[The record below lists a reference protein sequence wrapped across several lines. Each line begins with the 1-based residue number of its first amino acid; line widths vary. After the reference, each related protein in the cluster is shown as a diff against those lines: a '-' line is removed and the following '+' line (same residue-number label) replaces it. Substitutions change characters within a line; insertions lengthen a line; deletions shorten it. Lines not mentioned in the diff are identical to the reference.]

1 MKVVLLSEDNL
12 IIRDASVED
21 IQSLTLLMNDLGY
34 PTHIE
39 QMQTRFNKI
48 NSHPDYKTIV
58 AELNGE
64 VVGMAGLCKGIFYEM
79 DGLYMRI
86 LAFVV
91 KESCR
96 KMGIGKK
103 MILAAEDW
111 AIEQALHTILIN
123 SGNRIERQASHLFY
137 EQMGYSVKSSGFVK
151 KL

>member
-1 MKVVLLSEDNL
+1 MILEDNL
-12 IIRDASVED
+12 ILRDACIED
-21 IQSLTLLMNDLGY
+21 IQTLTLLMNDLGY
-34 PTHIE
+34 PTNVK
-39 QMQTRFNKI
+39 QMQARFDKI
-48 NSHPDYKTIV
+48 NFHPDYKTIV

-64 VVGMAGLCKGIFYEM
+64 VVGMVGLCKGIFYET

-103 MILAAEDW
+103 IILAAEGW
-111 AIEQALHTILIN
+111 AVEQGLHTILIN
-123 SGNRIERQASHLFY
+123 SGNREERQASHLFY
-137 EQMGYSVKSSGFVK
+137 EQMGYEVKSLGFVK

>member
-1 MKVVLLSEDNL
+1 MLSKDNL
-12 IIRDASVED
+12 IIRDARIED
-21 IQSLTLLMNDLGY
+21 IQALALLMNDLGY
-34 PTHIE
+34 PTNTGE
-39 QMQTRFNKI
+39 METRFNKI

-58 AELNGE
+58 AELNNE
-64 VVGMAGLCKGIFYEM
+64 VVGMAGLCKGIYYEM

-103 MILAAEDW
+103 LILAAENW
-111 AIEQALHTILIN
+111 AVEQGLKTILIN
-123 SGNRIERQASHLFY
+123 SGNRVERQASHLFY
-137 EQMGYSVKSSGFVK
+137 EQMGYEVKSSGFVK

>member
-1 MKVVLLSEDNL
+1 MKICFLEGNL

-21 IQSLTLLMNDLGY
+21 IEALSLLMDDLGY
-34 PTHIE
+34 PTDAG

-48 NSHPDYKTIV
+48 NPHPDYKTIV
-58 AELNGE
+58 AELNDE

-91 KESCR
+91 KENCR

-103 MILAAEDW
+103 LILAAEDW
-111 AIEQALHTILIN
+111 AIEQGLHTILIN
-123 SGNRIERQASHLFY
+123 SGNRAERQASHLFY

>member
-1 MKVVLLSEDNL
+1 MLSEGNL

-21 IQSLTLLMNDLGY
+21 IEAIALLMNDLGY
-34 PTHIE
+34 PTLE
-39 QMQTRFNKI
+39 QMQTRFNRI

-58 AELNGE
+58 VELNGE

-91 KESCR
+91 KENCR

-103 MILAAEDW
+103 MILAVEDW
-111 AIEQALHTILIN
+111 AVEQGVNTILIN
-123 SGNRIERQASHLFY
+123 SGNRADRQASHLFY
-137 EQMGYSVKSSGFVK
+137 ERMGYGVKSSGFVK
-151 KL
+151 KV